1 MSVRNRSRRST
12 SAEWNCHM
20 PVYRQLQQFFMHGV
34 SVPSSTVESWQ
45 HLPAEL
51 FRPLHAALRSE
62 IMQSSYL
69 QVDETGLAVQDRTKH
84 GTTHKGFLWG
94 YHAPVQRL
102 VYFDYHRVRLE
113 KRCAMAFACGMNSP
127 PIFMTAGSR
136 SIIISWRMPFVR
148 SHWVERIISS
158 QVHTTQ
164 RRTSRCTVRSSQ
176 RAT

>member
-1 MSVRNRSRRST
+1 
-12 SAEWNCHM
+12 
-20 PVYRQLQQFFMHGV
+20 MHGV

-102 VYFDYHRVRLE
+102 VYFDYQRGRGQIHCRELLDPFKGYLQTDDYQTYHQHKARDEMFFRTARFAKCCVME
-113 KRCAMAFACGMNSP
+113 FACGKRPHRLSL
-127 PIFMTAGSR
+127 
-136 SIIISWRMPFVR
+136 
-148 SHWVERIISS
+148 
-158 QVHTTQ
+158 
-164 RRTSRCTVRSSQ
+164 
-176 RAT
+176 